1 MNDHAI
7 RITKLIATALE
18 RLLAFAILVGLLIYC
33 YQSIIEMLS
42 WDWSTNEAF
51 YEFVYKILLAV
62 IAVELIRTLVT
73 HDLMAILELI
83 AFVVARKMLNPQIS
97 SQEIFICSLAF
108 VAMLIAY
115 KYLLPAS
122 PKHLSHDVERHTGT
136 ADS

>member
-7 RITKLIATALE
+7 RITKLVATALE
-18 RLLAFAILVGLLIYC
+18 RLLAFAILIGLLIYC
-33 YQSIIEMLS
+33 YQSSIEMLS
-42 WDWSTNEAF
+42 WDWSSNETF
-51 YEFVYKILLAV
+51 YQFVYKILLAV

-83 AFVVARKMLNPQIS
+83 AFVVARKMLNPQIT
-97 SQEIFICSLAF
+97 SQEILICSLAF

-122 PKHLSHDVERHTGT
+122 PRQLRKAGSQQDHTVNI
-136 ADS
+136 